1 MWNFL
6 AKEAN
11 WTEVVANT
19 LALGFSLMTI
29 VVITY
34 AVMFNPDILAAVGS
48 VTSGITGVILGYYF
62 NRSRLKVAQRRAD
75 LEAQE
80 RRLMSEVASMS
91 EEQLTAVIEDF
102 RNLVV
107 EYEQQ
112 LQRQES
118 DGEQD
123 NGTVE

>member
-1 MWNFL
+1 
-6 AKEAN
+6 
-11 WTEVVANT
+11 
-19 LALGFSLMTI
+19 MTI

>member
-1 MWNFL
+1 
-6 AKEAN
+6 
-11 WTEVVANT
+11 
-19 LALGFSLMTI
+19 
-29 VVITY
+29 
-34 AVMFNPDILAAVGS
+34 
-48 VTSGITGVILGYYF
+48 
-62 NRSRLKVAQRRAD
+62 
-75 LEAQE
+75 
-80 RRLMSEVASMS
+80 MSEVASMP